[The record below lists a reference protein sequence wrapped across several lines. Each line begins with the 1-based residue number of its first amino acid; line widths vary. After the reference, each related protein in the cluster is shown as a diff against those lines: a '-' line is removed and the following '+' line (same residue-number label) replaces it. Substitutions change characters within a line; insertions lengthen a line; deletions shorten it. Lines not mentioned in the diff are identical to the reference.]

1 MKRQFTE
8 KETQVTDKD
17 MKRWLI
23 LFKIKEMDSKEVD
36 DAYLVRVWGSKHL
49 CFSW

>member
-8 KETQVTDKD
+8 KEIQATDKD

-36 DAYLVRVWGSKHL
+36 DVQLIKVWESKYL

>member
-8 KETQVTDKD
+8 KEIQATDKD

-36 DAYLVRVWGSKHL
+36 DV
-49 CFSW
+49 

>member
-8 KETQVTDKD
+8 KEIQVTDKD
-17 MKRWLI
+17 MKGWLI

-36 DAYLVRVWGSKHL
+36 DAYLVWGSKHL
-49 CFSW
+49 SFSW